1 MSRTANRPRATGFSR
16 KGGSVMTAET
26 VIGAVP
32 VKAEFR
38 TCQYTGLKVDA
49 AAQALIK
56 ANAVG
61 AVVFLAIGGLMGL
74 LVALTRWPA
83 VHLLPAEWFYL
94 VLTGHGANVLL
105 FWIIFFEIAVL
116 YFASA
121 VLLNSRIAA
130 PKFAWLGFVLM
141 VVGAL
146 ATNVAVLQ
154 GDSSVMFTSYP
165 PMQAKPHFYLG
176 LILFAVG
183 ALIACMIFFATLV
196 VAREERTY
204 EGSIP
209 LVTFGAVTAAIIAV
223 FTIASGAII
232 LIPTWLWSLGFISY
246 IDPLMYKVVWWAMG
260 HSSQQIN
267 VAAHVSIWYLI
278 AALLVGAKPLSEKVS
293 RTAFLMYILFLQL
306 ASAHHLLAE
315 PGLDASW
322 KIVNTSYMM
331 YLAVM
336 GSMIHGLTVPGS
348 IEAAQRRN
356 GYDRGVF
363 EWLRKAP
370 WGNPAFSGMFLS
382 LVFFGFIGGISG
394 VVLGTEQLNVLMHNT
409 IYVPGHFHGT
419 VVAGTTLAFMAA
431 TYLVLPLIFQ
441 REIMWPGL
449 AKWQPYLF
457 GIGVAGIAL
466 FMMGAGILGVPR
478 RHWDITFSDAEPS
491 FAYSAGAF
499 LMMGLNGLF
508 AILAAIGGAIYV
520 LVVVGTVL
528 FGKKIVSGHKMT
540 FPLHAGGGG
549 AVSHYGS
556 EAHVKLPGT
565 LVLVAIFFVSFVLY
579 YFINWKYLSELWL
592 FR

>member
-1 MSRTANRPRATGFSR
+1 
-16 KGGSVMTAET
+16 MTAET
-26 VIGAVP
+26 FVGDVGRE
-32 VKAEFR
+32 AEFR
-38 TCQYTGLKVDA
+38 TCQYTGLKVDT
-49 AAQALIK
+49 AAQTLIK
-56 ANAVG
+56 ANAVA
-61 AVVFLAIGGLMGL
+61 AVIFLAIGGLMGL

-83 VHLLPAEWFYL
+83 VHLLPADWFYL
-94 VLTGHGANVLL
+94 ILTGHGANVLL

-121 VLLNSRIAA
+121 VLLNCRLAA

-141 VVGAL
+141 VVGAII
-146 ATNVAVLQ
+146 TNVTVLQ

-165 PMQAKPHFYLG
+165 PMQAKPNFYLG
-176 LILFAVG
+176 IVLFAVG
-183 ALIACMIFFATLV
+183 ALIGCAIFFATLV
-196 VAREERTY
+196 IAKEEGTY

-209 LVTFGAVTAAIIAV
+209 LVTFGALTAAIIAV
-223 FTIASGAII
+223 FTIATGAII
-232 LIPTWLWSLGFISY
+232 LIPTWLWSLGLISD
-246 IDPLMYKVVWWAMG
+246 IDPLMYKLVWWAMG
-260 HSSQQIN
+260 HSTQQIN
-267 VAAHVSIWYLI
+267 VSAHVSLWYLTG
-278 AALLVGAKPLSEKVS
+278 ALLVGAKPLSEKVS

-356 GYDRGVF
+356 GFNRGVF

-370 WGNPAFSGMFLS
+370 WGHPAFSGMFLS
-382 LVFFGFIGGISG
+382 LIFFGFIGGISG

-409 IYVPGHFHGT
+409 VYVPGHFHGT
-419 VVAGTTLAFMAA
+419 VVAGTTLAFMGA

-441 REIMWPGL
+441 REIVWPKL
-449 AKWQPYLF
+449 AKIQPYLF
-457 GIGVAGIAL
+457 GIGAAGISL
-466 FMMGAGILGVPR
+466 FMMGAGTLGVAR
-478 RHWDITFSDAEPS
+478 RHWDITFSDANLS

-499 LMMGLNGLF
+499 LMMGLNGIF
-508 AILAAIGGAIYV
+508 AVIAAIGGVIFV

-528 FGKKIVSGHKMT
+528 FGEKITGGHKLT
-540 FPLHAGGGG
+540 FPLHSGGG
-549 AVSHYGS
+549 ATASHYGS
-556 EAHVKLPGT
+556 EGTIKLPGT
-565 LVLVAIFFVSFVLY
+565 IVLVAIFFVCFVLY

>member
-1 MSRTANRPRATGFSR
+1 
-16 KGGSVMTAET
+16 MTAET

-32 VKAEFR
+32 AQAEFR
-38 TCQYTGLKVDA
+38 TCQYTGLKVDT

-56 ANAVG
+56 ANAVA

-83 VHLLPAEWFYL
+83 VHLLPADWFYL
-94 VLTGHGANVLL
+94 ILTGHGANVLL

-121 VLLNSRIAA
+121 ILLSSRIAA
-130 PKFAWLGFVLM
+130 PKLAWVGFVMM
-141 VVGAL
+141 VVGAI

-154 GDSSVMFTSYP
+154 GNSSVMFTSYP
-165 PMQAKPHFYLG
+165 PMKAQPHFYLG

-183 ALIACMIFFATLV
+183 ALIGCVIFFATL
-196 VAREERTY
+196 AIAKDEKTY

-209 LVTFGAVTAAIIAV
+209 LVTFGALTAAIIAV

-232 LIPTWLWSLGFISY
+232 LIPTWLWSLGLISD
-246 IDPLMYKVVWWAMG
+246 IDSLMYRVVWWAMG

-267 VAAHVSIWYLI
+267 VSAQVSLWYLT

-293 RTAFLMYILFLQL
+293 RTAFFMYILFLQL
-306 ASAHHLLAE
+306 ASAHHLLAD
-315 PGLDASW
+315 PALDASW

-331 YLAVM
+331 YLAVL
-336 GSMIHGLTVPGS
+336 GSMVHGLTVPGA
-348 IEAAQRRN
+348 IEAAQRKN
-356 GYDRGVF
+356 GYNRGVF

-370 WGNPAFSGMFLS
+370 WGHPAFAGMFLS

-431 TYLVLPLIFQ
+431 TYIVLPLVFE
-441 REIMWPGL
+441 REILWPKL
-449 AKWQPYLF
+449 AKIQPYLF
-457 GIGVAGIAL
+457 GIGVAGISL
-466 FMMGAGILGVPR
+466 FMMGAGTLGVPR
-478 RHWDITFSDAEPS
+478 RHWDITFSDASLP
-491 FAYSAGAF
+491 FAHSAGAF
-499 LMMGLNGLF
+499 LMMGLNGIF
-508 AILAAIGGAIYV
+508 AIIAAIGGVIFV
-520 LVVVGTVL
+520 LVVVGTVF
-528 FGKKIVSGHKMT
+528 FGEKIEGGHKLT
-540 FPLHAGGGG
+540 FPLHSGGGA
-549 AVSHYGS
+549 AVSHYGNE
-556 EAHVKLPGT
+556 EAPKLPGT
-565 LVLVAIFFVSFVLY
+565 VILVTIFFVCFVLY